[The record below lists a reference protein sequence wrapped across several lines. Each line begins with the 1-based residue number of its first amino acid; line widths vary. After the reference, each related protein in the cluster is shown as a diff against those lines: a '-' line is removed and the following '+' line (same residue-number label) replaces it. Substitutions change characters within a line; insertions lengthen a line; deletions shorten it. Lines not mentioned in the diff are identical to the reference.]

1 MNDIISPFLL
11 IYSGARPEP
20 KNSRRIRP
28 PNGGDLGRGISYGI
42 RAEAVMMG
50 VLPHFAQLS
59 NER

>member
-42 RAEAVMMG
+42 RAEAVMRASG
-50 VLPHFAQLS
+50 LAQLS